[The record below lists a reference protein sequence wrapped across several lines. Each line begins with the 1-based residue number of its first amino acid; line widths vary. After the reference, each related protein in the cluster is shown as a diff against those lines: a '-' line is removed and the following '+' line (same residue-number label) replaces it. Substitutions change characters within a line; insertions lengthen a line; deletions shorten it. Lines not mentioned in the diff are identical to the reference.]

1 VPRQPLGIKVEGP
14 FFTADIGKTLA
25 ENAGDFTAKLAAH
38 GEAEAKR
45 RTWGAPRKTAG
56 PSLSASFIRG
66 RTRALPSRGGRAWA
80 MTTVI
85 SATGGIEEQHASKA
99 TAIRVQA
106 TLAGRHN
113 PIDRDGHNIGTTPG
127 HEGTAGVFRRTA
139 ASLRRLVKN
148 LDLTKG
154 LGG

>member
-25 ENAGDFTAKLAAH
+25 ENAHDFTAKLAAH

-56 PSLSASFIRG
+56 PSFSATFIRG

-85 SATGGIEEQHASKA
+85 SATGGIEERPAH
-99 TAIRVQA
+99 AIRVQA

-113 PIDRDGHNIGTTPG
+113 PIDRDGHDIGTTPG